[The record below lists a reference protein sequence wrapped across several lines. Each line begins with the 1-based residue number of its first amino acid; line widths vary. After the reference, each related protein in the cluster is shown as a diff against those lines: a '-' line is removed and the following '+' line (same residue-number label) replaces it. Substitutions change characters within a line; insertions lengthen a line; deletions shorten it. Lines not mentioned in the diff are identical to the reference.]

1 MKVQNKKCSF
11 PGTTPA
17 AAEQGF
23 SLVETIVAAVLLA
36 IAATSAFTLF
46 TASQTL
52 FFQGRDKDNDQ
63 VAISQDLARIE
74 RLNRRFVC
82 SQGSCDFIDTLSPGR
97 INDPTEMEYTPPYPV
112 GTYPPGAD
120 FNDKMKTFRDD
131 ICAVIPS
138 EPSELVGEFKIK
150 ADAALASD
158 PSAAL
163 PAGIERNISI
173 NPAAQETPPTPHAYV
188 VIYTRNN
195 QVLRR
200 ARLVPTVA
208 GWCP

>member
-1 MKVQNKKCSF
+1 MKVQNSKCHF
-11 PGTTPA
+11 PITAPA

-23 SLVETIVAAVLLA
+23 SLVETIVAAFLLA

-46 TASQTL
+46 TTSQAL
-52 FFQGRDKDNDQ
+52 FIQGRDKDNDQ

-120 FNDKMKTFRDD
+120 FNQKMTIFRDD
-131 ICAVIPS
+131 RCAAPPS
-138 EPSELVGEFKIK
+138 GPSKLVEEFSTK
-150 ADAALASD
+150 ALAILASD
-158 PSAAL
+158 PTATL
-163 PAGIERNISI
+163 PLGLQRELTI
-173 NPAAQETPPTPHAYV
+173 NPAAQETPATPHAYS